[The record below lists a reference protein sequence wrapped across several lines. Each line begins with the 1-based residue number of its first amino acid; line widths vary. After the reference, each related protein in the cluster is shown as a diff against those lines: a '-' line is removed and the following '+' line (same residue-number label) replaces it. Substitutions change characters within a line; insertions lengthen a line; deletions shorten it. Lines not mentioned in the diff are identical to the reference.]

1 MAQQREGWAWF
12 CWSSLELLGRD
23 LALNGRNRIT
33 DHFDDGQK
41 LVKAESQ

>member
-1 MAQQREGWAWF
+1 MAQQPEGWDLV
-12 CWSSLELLGRD
+12 CSSSLDLLGRD